1 MHALISKIFESNSME
16 LSDLSSSGS
25 NLVTHLPTSRTFI
38 ARTASGSSLPQM
50 KGEAAG
56 LRAMALTSP
65 DLVPTLIGFELSE
78 DGKEGAMVSQYFDLS
93 GGSTSKSSPEAQ
105 RELGRRLAKMHTPP
119 SIDEDDAIGHS
130 GFTEGQGYIYTGKYG
145 FGIPTH
151 CGVSELD
158 NTWEESWEV
167 FYRDR
172 RLEDVVRKIGDGQIS
187 QEWEKM
193 KSRYVDSDSTHWS
206 SNWHLYRYLFA
217 PSNRPEKFER
227 IGK

>member
-1 MHALISKIFESNSME
+1 MA

-25 NLVTHLPTSRTFI
+25 NLVTHLPTSQTYI
-38 ARTASGSSLPQM
+38 ARTASGSALPQM

-65 DLVPTLIGFELSE
+65 SLVPTLMGFELSE

-93 GGSTSKSSPEAQ
+93 GGTTSRSSSEAQ
-105 RELGRRLAKMHTPP
+105 RELGRRIAKMHTPP
-119 SIDEDDAIGHS
+119 SINEDDAIGHE
-130 GFTEGQGYIYTGKYG
+130 GFMAGLGQGYRYTGKYG
-145 FGIPTH
+145 FGVPTH

-172 RLEDVVRKIGDGQIS
+172 RLEDVVKKIGDGQIS
-187 QEWEKM
+187 QEWAKM
-193 KSRYVDSDSTHWS
+193 KSRYIS
-206 SNWHLYRYLFA
+206 SPTPSHLILLLWFPPIITLKLYA
-217 PSNRPEKFER
+217 T
-227 IGK
+227 IG